1 MTNPYSGIGTGW
13 LSSLINAQLPASG
26 PGSAPPAPQT
36 SQFIT
41 TTQGD
46 SGNDYAEGNSILG
59 TLSPLP
65 ANLNAHTPFT
75 WNVQRQVSKGNTP
88 GTAIQ
93 GPFAPSALGEG
104 SHNPNVSTLT
114 QMTMAGAMS
123 YLRQLAIEGQ
133 GQQDSAY
140 NAIVYQLVAAGYLS
154 PTDAR
159 YGSFTTKV
167 ANAFLQSAVDVWN
180 INKDGGAGQLVSW
193 GDHINSLIQMRQASG
208 QADPNGLPAGS
219 GSGGGSAQPTAPT
232 RTDVYTNPED
242 VKSAVNSA
250 AENILGRRLT
260 DSEVASFQSL
270 FHGMEKT
277 YNDQAFAQQM
287 SQYQQN
293 VSNSTTPNTAPAL
306 TKPPAPSE
314 AATNYM
320 DQSPAFGQ
328 ERTTQLLGSY
338 IGVLRNIVGL
348 GGGGVSRAVS

>member
-1 MTNPYSGIGTGW
+1 MTNPYSGIGTGF
-13 LSSLINAQLPASG
+13 LSSLINAQLPASR
-26 PGSAPPAPQT
+26 PGAAPPPTPT

-41 TTQGD
+41 TVQGD
-46 SGNDYAEGNSILG
+46 SGNDYAEGNAILG
-59 TLSPLP
+59 TLSALP
-65 ANLNAHTPFT
+65 PNLTAHTPFT

-140 NAIVYQLVAAGYLS
+140 NAIVYQLVAAGYLT
-154 PTDAR
+154 PEKAR
-159 YGSFTTKV
+159 YGSFTTGV

-193 GDHINSLIQMRQASG
+193 GDHMNAMAQARQASG
-208 QADPNGLPAGS
+208 QAGANGLPAGG
-219 GSGGGSAQPTAPT
+219 GSGAQQPTAPT

-242 VKSAVNSA
+242 VKTAVNSA

-260 DSEVASFQSL
+260 DAEVGQFASM
-270 FHGMEKT
+270 FHGLEKT
-277 YNDQAFAQQM
+277 YNDKAFAQQM
-287 SQYQQN
+287 AQYQQN
-293 VSNSTTPNTAPAL
+293 VSNSTTPNVAPDAVR
-306 TKPPAPSE
+306 APSPGDT
-314 AATNYM
+314 ATNYM
-320 DQSPAFGQ
+320 DSSPAFGQ

-338 IGVLRNIVGL
+338 VGVLRNIVGL
-348 GGGGVSRAVS
+348 GAGGVSRAVS